1 MKLPNRLKWK
11 KLPVFRY
18 IWLLLNVEIMIKP
31 IKLIEVKS
39 EIGAGTRGASMGVD
53 AIKIAA
59 LDFGSP
65 FFKKFKAVEI
75 KNENQLLL
83 EPVVHDYAK
92 RIKGIYT
99 LNERLANELKNTMI
113 KENSVPVVLAGDHS
127 SAIGTIAGLKMAYPD
142 KRLGVIWIDAH
153 ADIHSPYTTPS
164 GNMHGMP
171 IACSLGEDNKDK
183 QVNKPDDETIEY
195 WEKLKNLGGISP
207 KIRYNDLVYIALRD
221 YESPE
226 DYLIKKNK
234 VRVFNLAEIRK
245 KAVERVAIESLNYL
259 DGCDMIYVS
268 FDVDSMDSRISS
280 GTGTPVPNGIT
291 EKEAGNLIYYIMRSK
306 KIACFEMVEINPTL
320 DKENLMAENAFE
332 ILQKATNQLSHDF

>member
-1 MKLPNRLKWK
+1 
-11 KLPVFRY
+11 
-18 IWLLLNVEIMIKP
+18 MIKP

-59 LDFGSP
+59 LDFGSN
-65 FFKKFKAVEI
+65 FFKKFKAVEVQ
-75 KNENQLLL
+75 NENHLLL
-83 EPVVHDYAK
+83 EPVVNDYAK

-99 LNERLANELKNTMI
+99 LNERLANEIKKTLLK
-113 KENSVPVVLAGDHS
+113 EEVPIVLAGDHS
-127 SAIGTIAGLKMAYPD
+127 SALGTISGIKMAYPN
-142 KRLGVIWIDAH
+142 KRVGVIWIDAH
-153 ADIHSPYTTPS
+153 ADLHTPYTTPS

-171 IACSLGEDNKDK
+171 IACVLAEDNKERA
-183 QVNKPDDETIEY
+183 QNKPDDETIEY
-195 WEKLKNLGGISP
+195 WEKLKNMGGISP
-207 KIRYNDLVYIALRD
+207 KIHYNDLVYIALRD
-221 YESPE
+221 FEPQE
-226 DYLIKKNK
+226 EFLIKKNK
-234 VRVFNLAEIRK
+234 VRVFNLQEIRK

-259 DGCDMIYVS
+259 DHCDIIYVS

-306 KIACFEMVEINPTL
+306 KIVCFEMVEINPTL

-332 ILQKATNQLSHDF
+332 ILQKATNQLNNDF

>member
-1 MKLPNRLKWK
+1 
-11 KLPVFRY
+11 
-18 IWLLLNVEIMIKP
+18 MIKP
-31 IKLIEVKS
+31 IKLVEVKS
-39 EIGAGTRGASMGVD
+39 EIGAGTRGASLGVD

-65 FFKKFKAVEI
+65 FFKKYKSTEI
-75 KNENQLLL
+75 KHENHLLL

-92 RIKGIYT
+92 RIKGIYN
-99 LNERLANELKNTMI
+99 LNERIANEISKAVKDNFI
-113 KENSVPVVLAGDHS
+113 PIVIAGDHS
-127 SAIGTIAGLKMAYPD
+127 SSIGSISGLKIANPG
-142 KRLGVIWIDAH
+142 KRIGVIWIDAH
-153 ADIHSPYTTPS
+153 ADLHSPYTTPS

-171 IACSLGEDNKDK
+171 IACLLGEDNRDR
-183 QVNKPDDETIEY
+183 QQNKPDDETVEY
-195 WEKLKNLGGISP
+195 WEKLKNLGGICP
-207 KIRYNDLVYIALRD
+207 KIEYNDLVYIALRD
-221 YESPE
+221 YEPQE

-234 VRVFNLAEIRK
+234 VRVFNLQEIRK
-245 KAVERVAIESLNYL
+245 KAVERIAIDALNYL
-259 DGCDMIYVS
+259 DHCDIIHVS

-306 KIACFEMVEINPTL
+306 KIGCFELVEINPTL

>member
-1 MKLPNRLKWK
+1 
-11 KLPVFRY
+11 
-18 IWLLLNVEIMIKP
+18 MIKP

-39 EIGAGTRGASMGVD
+39 EIGAGTRGASLGVE

-65 FFKKFKAVEI
+65 FFKKFKSVEI
-75 KNENQLLL
+75 KTENQLLL

-92 RIKGIYT
+92 RIKGVHT
-99 LNERLANELKNTMI
+99 LNERIANELKTTI
-113 KENSVPVVLAGDHS
+113 TKENAIPIVLAGDHS
-127 SAIGTIAGLKMAYPD
+127 SAIGTIAGLKMAYPG

-171 IACSLGEDNKDK
+171 IACSLGEDNKEK
-183 QVNKPDDETIEY
+183 QINKLDDETSEF
-195 WEKLKNLGGISP
+195 WEKLKNLGGICP
-207 KIRYNDLVYIALRD
+207 KINYQDLVYIALRD
-221 YESPE
+221 FEPPE
-226 DYLIKKNK
+226 DFLIKRNK
-234 VRVFNLAEIRK
+234 VRVFTLQEIRK

-259 DGCDMIYVS
+259 DGCDIIYVS

>member
-1 MKLPNRLKWK
+1 
-11 KLPVFRY
+11 
-18 IWLLLNVEIMIKP
+18 MIKP

-39 EIGAGTRGASMGVD
+39 EIGAGTRGASLGVE

-65 FFKKFKAVEI
+65 FFKKFKSVEI
-75 KNENQLLL
+75 KTENQLLL

-92 RIKGIYT
+92 RIKGVHT
-99 LNERLANELKNTMI
+99 LNERIANELKTTI
-113 KENSVPVVLAGDHS
+113 TKENAIPIVLAGDHS
-127 SAIGTIAGLKMAYPD
+127 SAIGTIAGLKMAYPG

-171 IACSLGEDNKDK
+171 IACSLGEDNKEK
-183 QVNKPDDETIEY
+183 QINKLDDETSEF
-195 WEKLKNLGGISP
+195 WEKLKNLGGICP
-207 KIRYNDLVYIALRD
+207 KINYQDLVYIALRD
-221 YESPE
+221 FESPE
-226 DYLIKKNK
+226 DFLIKRNK
-234 VRVFNLAEIRK
+234 VRVFTLQEIRK

-259 DGCDMIYVS
+259 DGCDIIYVS

>member
-1 MKLPNRLKWK
+1 MAHPN
-11 KLPVFRY
+11 
-18 IWLLLNVEIMIKP
+18 
-31 IKLIEVKS
+31 
-39 EIGAGTRGASMGVD
+39 
-53 AIKIAA
+53 
-59 LDFGSP
+59 
-65 FFKKFKAVEI
+65 
-75 KNENQLLL
+75 
-83 EPVVHDYAK
+83 
-92 RIKGIYT
+92 
-99 LNERLANELKNTMI
+99 
-113 KENSVPVVLAGDHS
+113 
-127 SAIGTIAGLKMAYPD
+127 

-171 IACSLGEDNKDK
+171 IACSLDEDNKEK
-183 QVNKPDDETIEY
+183 AINKLDDETSEF
-195 WEKLKNLGGISP
+195 WEKLKNLGGICP
-207 KIRYNDLVYIALRD
+207 KINYQDLVYIALRD
-221 YESPE
+221 FEPPE
-226 DYLIKKNK
+226 DFLIKRNK
-234 VRVFNLAEIRK
+234 VRVFTLQEIRK

-259 DGCDMIYVS
+259 DSCDIIYVS

>member
-1 MKLPNRLKWK
+1 
-11 KLPVFRY
+11 
-18 IWLLLNVEIMIKP
+18 MIKP

-65 FFKKFKAVEI
+65 FFKKFKSVEI
-75 KNENQLLL
+75 KTENHLLL
-83 EPVVHDYAK
+83 EQVVHDYAK
-92 RIKGIYT
+92 RIKGIYA
-99 LNERLANELKNTMI
+99 LAERLALEIQKSLT
-113 KENSVPVVLAGDHS
+113 KENSIPIVLAGDHS
-127 SAIGTIAGLKMAYPD
+127 SAIGTISGIKMAYPG
-142 KRLGVIWIDAH
+142 KTVGVIWIDAH
-153 ADIHSPYTTPS
+153 ADLHSPYTTPS

-171 IACSLGEDNKDK
+171 LCCVLAEDNKDR
-183 QVNKPDDETIEY
+183 QQNKPDDETIEY
-195 WEKLKNLGGISP
+195 WENLKNLGGIMP
-207 KIRYNDLVYIALRD
+207 KINYSDLVFIALRD
-221 YESPE
+221 FEPPE

-234 VRVFNLAEIRK
+234 VRVFNLQEIRK

-259 DGCDMIYVS
+259 DHCDVIYVS

-291 EKEAGNLIYYIMRSK
+291 EKEAGNLIYYLLRSK

-320 DKENLMAENAFE
+320 DKENIMAENAFE